1 MIDHIEVVKEAWRHF
16 AAQWQTWVV
25 MSLVCFVCI
34 FAAAFTC
41 VALPFVVGPLSAGMY
56 VAAFKQLRGERPEL
70 ADLWAGFNFFGPTLA
85 ITILGGLAIFCG
97 YLLLIIP
104 GLVLA
109 IWWLFSIPA
118 AVATGCGGFEA
129 MSASR
134 ARVTQGFWSVV
145 GFILVLM
152 VVQMIA
158 GFIPFGGVA
167 IGMPLQTL
175 AIAIV
180 YRNLFGLE
188 GALPPLRDPAT
199 AAPVAP
205 AHRFCMKCGTANFAT
220 SRFCAACGQG
230 MAAW

>member
-1 MIDHIEVVKEAWRHF
+1 MINSIETVKEAWRHF
-16 AAQWQTWVV
+16 AAEWQVWVV
-25 MSLVCFVCI
+25 ISLVCFVCI

-41 VALPFVVGPLSAGMY
+41 IALPFVIGPLSAGLY
-56 VAAFKQLRGERPEL
+56 VAAFKQLRGEKPEL

-85 ITILGGLAIFCG
+85 ITLLGGLAVFCG

-109 IWWLFSIPA
+109 IWWMFALPG
-118 AVATGCGGFEA
+118 AVATGSTGFEA
-129 MSASR
+129 MAASKN
-134 ARVTQGFWSVV
+134 RVTQDFWSVV

-158 GFIPFGGVA
+158 GFIPFGGIA

-180 YRNLFGLE
+180 YRDHFGLD
-188 GALPPLRDPAT
+188 GALPPRREAVQAPP
-199 AAPVAP
+199 PVA
-205 AHRFCMKCGTANFAT
+205 AHRFCTKCGIANFAT

-230 MAAW
+230 MV